1 MGILILNMTT
11 NLDCSFANIFG
22 DLPQEAK
29 CNAIAKGAC
38 AEQQDFMNFFRLFLC
53 GFNGNLWIMVP
64 FTIIV
69 LYFIFKFICAL
80 VDEYIAAS
88 IEYIVE
94 EYKIS
99 DAFAGVTLIALA
111 NGAGD
116 VVTAIVASG
125 SADGVAYNVGALFG
139 AGLFVC
145 TIVMT
150 FTISNSRVAKG
161 SDEYAKIIVPPSF
174 IYRDIGFYIIATAF
188 VMVCGAMG
196 RITWWTSAIMLCL
209 YMAFVLTVY
218 LMERSENAKKDA
230 DKATEASKE
239 LDHKKTDG
247 DKDAEG
253 AVSPKEKT

>member
-125 SADGVAYNVGALFG
+125 SADGVAYNIGALFG

-150 FTISNSRVAKG
+150 FTITGYKDPEKEGKWGPITVSKNT
-161 SDEYAKIIVPPSF
+161 
-174 IYRDIGFYIIATAF
+174 IYRDMPFYIVTVLF
-188 VMVCGAMG
+188 VVFCGIYG
-196 RITWWTSAIMLCL
+196 EITWWTSSVMLFIYVAL
-209 YMAFVLTVY
+209 VIVVY
-218 LMERSENAKKDA
+218 IQGKK
-230 DKATEASKE
+230 E
-239 LDHKKTDG
+239 
-247 DKDAEG
+247 
-253 AVSPKEKT
+253 EKTE